1 MADGRANALG
11 RNAEPCEEL
20 RSEALFVVDDREQ
33 EILRHNGIVPRGFVY
48 R

>member
-1 MADGRANALG
+1 MADGRANAFG

-20 RSEALFVVDDREQ
+20 RSEALFVVNDREQ
-33 EILRHNGIVPRGFVY
+33 EILRHDGIVPGGFVD